1 MKTRTAWRR
10 AAGAMLLALGAAGLV
25 ACGDK
30 PQEGATAAKK
40 SDAKAWDGSKAEAFR
55 AEGWTAGDRAS
66 WEQQLKKRGQNQNE
80 YTRVQ

>member
-1 MKTRTAWRR
+1 MSAPTIGR
-10 AAGAMLLALGAAGLV
+10 AAVACILALGLV
-25 ACGDK
+25 SLSACGDK
-30 PQEGATAAKK
+30 PQEGTTAAKK
-40 SDAKAWDGSKAEAFR
+40 ADAKAWDGTKAEAYR

>member
-1 MKTRTAWRR
+1 MSAPTVMGRL
-10 AAGAMLLALGAAGLV
+10 AAAAVFALGLAVLP

-40 SDAKAWDGSKAEAFR
+40 SDSKAWDGTQATGYR

>member
-1 MKTRTAWRR
+1 MSAPALGRI
-10 AAGAMLLALGAAGLV
+10 AAAALLALGLAALS

-40 SDAKAWDGSKAEAFR
+40 VDSKAWDGTKAEAYR

-66 WEQQLKKRGQNQNE
+66 WEQQLKKRGQQQNE
-80 YTRVQ
+80 YARVQ

>member
-1 MKTRTAWRR
+1 MSAPTVGRIV
-10 AAGAMLLALGAAGLV
+10 AAVVLACGLAALS

-30 PQEGATAAKK
+30 PQEGATAEKK
-40 SDAKAWDGSKAEAFR
+40 ADAKAWDGTKAEAFR